1 MIKGADIQDFLA
13 DRFYDSETSKSS
25 HWAALSER
33 ASYDEGKGVT
43 GVEGLSESSR
53 IGRWS
58 QLYQDVMQ
66 RPILRTVKD
75 KRRFREVRDSC
86 KRISATQGRPV
97 ELGALFQILP
107 FLLAEENV
115 PGLPPSKW
123 AELIR
128 SS

>member
-1 MIKGADIQDFLA
+1 MIKGADIQDLLA

-25 HWAALSER
+25 HWVALSGR

-43 GVEGLSESSR
+43 GVEGLSNSSR
-53 IGRWS
+53 IGRWA
-58 QLYQDVMQ
+58 QLYHDVMQ

-75 KRRFREVRDSC
+75 KRRFR
-86 KRISATQGRPV
+86 I
-97 ELGALFQILP
+97 ILT
-107 FLLAEENV
+107 E